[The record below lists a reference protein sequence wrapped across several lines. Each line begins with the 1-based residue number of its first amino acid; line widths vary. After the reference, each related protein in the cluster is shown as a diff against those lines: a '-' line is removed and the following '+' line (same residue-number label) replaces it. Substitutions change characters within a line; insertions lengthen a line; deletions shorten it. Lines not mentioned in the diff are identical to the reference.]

1 MFERITK
8 REFIDLLK
16 NHYSGLGVSRMNMS
30 QKGIMKMC
38 DILYNFEVTEDVME
52 KSATRKPKIVKS
64 TYIEFDNG
72 SRLYFENIH
81 RCFRKG
87 NMIFTEYEHYDSF
100 DECYLYDI
108 IAYIIGKEVE

>member
-30 QKGIMKMC
+30 QKGNMKMC
-38 DILYNFEVTEDVME
+38 DILYNFEVTEDVVE

-87 NMIFTEYEHYDSF
+87 NMIFTEHEHYDSF

>member
-30 QKGIMKMC
+30 QKG
-38 DILYNFEVTEDVME
+38 
-52 KSATRKPKIVKS
+52 
-64 TYIEFDNG
+64 
-72 SRLYFENIH
+72 
-81 RCFRKG
+81 
-87 NMIFTEYEHYDSF
+87 NMIFTDHEHYDSF